1 MRPLLIVI
9 TGPTASGKTALAVG
23 LARYLS
29 TEVVSADSRQIY
41 HDLPIGTAAPTEDEM
56 GGVRHHL
63 VGILDLDEYY
73 SAARFEEDALAT
85 LSDIWKTNDVAVVCG
100 GSMMYVDALVD
111 GIDDMPTVSDATRR
125 YVLDMLD
132 NNGLEAVLAQ
142 LKICDPDYYE
152 IVDRANTRRV
162 VHALEIC
169 LQSGMPYSTFRK
181 GEPKQ
186 RPFDVV
192 KFAIDWPREQLFGR
206 INSRVDDMIASGL
219 EGEARRAFARGEFN
233 SLNTVGYKEMKMLID
248 GEADLDFVRARI
260 AKNTRVYA
268 KKQLTWLRRKNDVTW
283 LDPSDARAE
292 AIAAVEAIREAE

>member
-283 LDPSDARAE
+283 LDPSDALAE

>member
-100 GSMMYVDALVD
+100 GSMMYVDAVVD

-283 LDPSDARAE
+283 LDPSDALAE

>member
-1 MRPLLIVI
+1 MRPLLIVV

-181 GEPKQ
+181 GKPKQ

-219 EGEARRAFARGEFN
+219 EAEARRAFARGEFN

-283 LDPSDARAE
+283 LDPSDALAE

>member
-219 EGEARRAFARGEFN
+219 EGEARRALDRKSTRLN
-233 SLNTVGYKEMKMLID
+233 SSH
-248 GEADLDFVRARI
+248 
-260 AKNTRVYA
+260 
-268 KKQLTWLRRKNDVTW
+268 
-283 LDPSDARAE
+283 P
-292 AIAAVEAIREAE
+292 